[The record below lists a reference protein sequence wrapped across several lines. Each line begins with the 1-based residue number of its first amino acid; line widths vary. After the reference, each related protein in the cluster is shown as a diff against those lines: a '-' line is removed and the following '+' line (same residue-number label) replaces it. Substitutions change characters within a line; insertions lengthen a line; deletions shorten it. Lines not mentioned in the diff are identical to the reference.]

1 MSFRKPGTSDVRSS
15 VVLVVVVGWRK
26 VPPATDL
33 AVKISRRH
41 NCFPVQQVL
50 REAERQTGKKAV
62 VS

>member
-1 MSFRKPGTSDVRSS
+1 M
-15 VVLVVVVGWRK
+15 LVVVVGWRK

-50 REAERQTGKKAV
+50 REAERQTGEKAF